1 MTNLEVQYTA
11 ETFKEAGEIRCPYM
25 ISMYGTIFS
34 AFEDY
39 CAKHNVEFSAG
50 LETAMIE
57 FMSNYQ

>member
-25 ISMYGTIFS
+25 INMYGTIFS
-34 AFEDY
+34 EFEDY

-57 FMSNYQ
+57 FMGNHQ

>member
-39 CAKHNVEFSAG
+39 CAIKS
-50 LETAMIE
+50 I
-57 FMSNYQ
+57 

>member
-1 MTNLEVQYTA
+1 MQYTA

-57 FMSNYQ
+57 FMSNHQ